1 MNPILSIIIPCY
13 NSESTLESTLDSVI
27 SQDFQDW
34 EAIMVNDGSPDNL
47 EDIALKWIEK
57 DARFKYFKKEN
68 GGLGSARNYG
78 INEAKGNFILPLDSD
93 NTISKSFAK
102 KAITIIQENVNVGVV
117 YGDAM
122 YFGEKNEPWKVGVF
136 DKYRMLEHN
145 YIDACA
151 IIRKS
156 LFIDLGLYDES
167 LPHQGHEDWD
177 FWLRVLTTNYTFSY
191 LEEVTFN
198 YRVDKDSMIKRFTKE
213 MMEEN
218 IFFIKN
224 KHSQL
229 YQKAFSQILNEYKL
243 LKQVYDKSFY
253 FKIKRKFKL

>member
-13 NSESTLESTLDSVI
+13 NSESTLMPTLESVF

-34 EAIMVNDGSPDNL
+34 EAIIVNDGSPDNL
-47 EDIALKWIEK
+47 EDVALEWIEK
-57 DARFKYFKKEN
+57 DVRFKYFKKEN

-78 INEAKGNFILPLDSD
+78 INRAKGNYILPLDSD

-102 KAITIIQENVNVGVV
+102 NALTIFEENENVGVV

-122 YFGEKNEPWKVGVF
+122 YFGEKNEFWKVGAF

-156 LFIDLGLYDES
+156 LFIDLGLYDEL

-177 FWLRVLTTNYTFSY
+177 FWLRVLASNYTFYY

-198 YRVDKDSMIKRFTKE
+198 YRVDKDSMIKRFTKV
-213 MMEEN
+213 MMKEN
-218 IFFIKN
+218 IDFIKHKN
-224 KHSQL
+224 SEL
-229 YQKAFSQILNEYKL
+229 YQKAFSEILMKYKSL
-243 LKQVYDKSFY
+243 RQVYDESFY
-253 FKIKRKFKL
+253 IKLKRKFGF